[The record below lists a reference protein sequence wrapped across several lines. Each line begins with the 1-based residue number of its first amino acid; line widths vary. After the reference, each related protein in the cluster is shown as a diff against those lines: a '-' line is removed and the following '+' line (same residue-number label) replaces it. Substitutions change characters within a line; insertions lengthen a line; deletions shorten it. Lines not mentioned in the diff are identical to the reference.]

1 MNQLFKEIRRET
13 VLEPLDALLADV
25 AIRIQLSPTDYG
37 KALSRNR
44 VINDHLEREGSL
56 LRGHVNLL
64 YPQGSMAVGATI
76 ASRLRTD
83 EYDIDVIAE
92 LALPADISPE
102 VALNLLFHS
111 IRGDRGSR
119 YYDVVE
125 RRTRCV
131 TIHYADRMHID
142 LTPAVLRVGL
152 PARTS
157 VLFHHRPEDR
167 QERTYR
173 LLANPWGFAE
183 WFKERTPP
191 DDAFGR
197 IFAERS
203 AAFDSEQ
210 MAKRAVS
217 VPVPAQQAAHKKAKA
232 VIVLQLLK
240 RWRNV
245 QYDARRGLRRP
256 PSVMI
261 AKLVGDAANG
271 TETLF
276 EEIEH
281 QARYVRQVIGA
292 AHDRRQQVQVINPR
306 CVQDNLTDRWPGS
319 LEEQEQFIR
328 DLDRLLARV
337 AELPRSDLGRMRG
350 IMAELFGEN
359 PTGAVFES
367 YNRRLGRSI
376 ASGHST
382 YLPGSGRLLAA
393 AGAASARAVATPAHT
408 FFGRP
413 RECLD

>member
-1 MNQLFKEIRRET
+1 MNQLLKEIRREA

-25 AIRIQLSPTDYG
+25 AIRIQLSATDYG

-56 LRGHVNLL
+56 LRGHVHLL

-102 VALNLLFHS
+102 LALDLLFHS
-111 IRGDRGSR
+111 VRGERGSR
-119 YYDVVE
+119 YHDAVE

-142 LTPAVLRVGL
+142 LTPAVLWAGF

-157 VLFHHRPEDR
+157 VLFHHRPGDP
-167 QERTYR
+167 QEPTYR
-173 LLANPWGFAE
+173 LVANPWGFAD

-197 IFAERS
+197 IFAERA
-203 AAFDSEQ
+203 AAFDSQ
-210 MAKRAVS
+210 KLTKRAAS
-217 VPVPAQQAAHKKAKA
+217 VPVPAQREAHEKAKA

-245 QYDARRGLRRP
+245 QYDGRRGLRRP

-261 AKLVGDAANG
+261 AKLVGDAANH
-271 TETLF
+271 TDTLF

-281 QARYVRQVIGA
+281 QARYIRQGIGV
-292 AHDRRQQVQVINPR
+292 AHNGRQRVQVINPR
-306 CVQDNLTDRWPGS
+306 CPQDNLTDRWPAS
-319 LEEQEQFIR
+319 LDEQEQFVR
-328 DLDRLLARV
+328 DLDRLLARLT
-337 AELPRSDLGRMRG
+337 ELPKSDLGRMRG

-367 YNRRLGRSI
+367 YNRRVGADVAAGRSR
-376 ASGHST
+376 
-382 YLPGSGRLLAA
+382 YLPGSGRVLAA
-393 AGAASARAVATPAHT
+393 AGAAPAQAIATPAHT

-413 RECLD
+413 RGCLD